1 MTDVNSVVLVGRL
14 VRDAEYAYTAGGTC
28 NARFALAVSRAKKTS
43 DGDWKDEVSFIDIVY
58 YGKSAESMRDR
69 LIKGRQ
75 IVIEGALRQT
85 RWEKDGQTHT
95 KIEVVADKVQIP
107 SMSEVERGF

>member
-1 MTDVNSVVLVGRL
+1 MTDLNSVCLVGRL
-14 VRDAEYAYTAGGTC
+14 VRDAEIAYTAGGTA
-28 NARFALAVSRAKKTS
+28 NARFALAVSRSKKV
-43 DGDWKDEVSFIDIVY
+43 DGEWKDEVSFIDIVA
-58 YGKSAESMRDR
+58 YGKMVDSLRDR

-85 RWEKDGQTHT
+85 RWEKDGQTKT

-107 SMSEVERGF
+107 SMSEIERGF

>member
-1 MTDVNSVVLVGRL
+1 MTDVNCVCLVGRL
-14 VRDAEYAYTAGGTC
+14 VRDAEIANTANGTA
-28 NARFALAVSRAKKTS
+28 NARFALAVNRAKKV
-43 DGDWKDEVSFIDIVY
+43 DGDWKDEVSYIDIVA
-58 YGKSAESMRDR
+58 YGNMVASLRDR

-75 IVIEGALRQT
+75 VVIEGSIRQS

-107 SMSEVERGF
+107 SMSEIERGF